1 MLVQDTAPAARRMT
15 FGQMLERVRYD
26 GAYPTRARAES
37 TVRAVL
43 AALGRQ
49 ITGDERVAL
58 AACLPPEAARAFT
71 STAPGIE
78 QLTGWGFVKDVATR
92 LGGTQATARWDTG
105 AVLGVVADLAGP
117 DLLGRVLA
125 GLPGG
130 YALLFGRA
138 ELVRAA

>member
-1 MLVQDTAPAARRMT
+1 MLVQDTAPAAQRMT

-26 GAYPTRARAES
+26 GAYPTRERAES
-37 TVRAVL
+37 VVRTVL
-43 AALGRQ
+43 AALGNQ
-49 ITGDERVAL
+49 VTGDERVAL
-58 AACLPPEAARAFT
+58 AACLPPEAAREFT
-71 STAPGIE
+71 SQAPGIE
-78 QLTGWGFVKDVATR
+78 QLSGWGFVKDLAVR

-105 AVLGVVADLAGP
+105 AVLGVVAQLAGP
-117 DLLGRVLA
+117 DVLDRVLA